1 MTSRTPHWHGTP
13 PVFEFPRAAACLASV
28 VPTVLAVADP
38 GAALAFLRLFG
49 TLPSPEAELA
59 ELMGTDMTLRKHWS
73 KELIT
78 VDGKWRIR
86 YAACTWTGFTHG
98 ARDGRA
104 AIRGAREASTCDPGD
119 CDIVSLGAYETQV
132 VDGPTGLYF
141 RDRVPVLDREDAD
154 ITRNLVYVVA
164 RPDETADELVARL
177 RTAIEGPGQVSNK
190 VRAVAR
196 PSIVDRARELLAAF
210 IRRNRAP

>member
-1 MTSRTPHWHGTP
+1 MTAW
-13 PVFEFPRAAACLASV
+13 
-28 VPTVLAVADP
+28 
-38 GAALAFLRLFG
+38 
-49 TLPSPEAELA
+49 SPEAELA
-59 ELMGTDMTLRKHWS
+59 ELMRVDMPVRKPWS

-86 YAACTWTGFTHG
+86 YAASTWTGLTHG

-104 AIRGAREASTCDPGD
+104 AIRGAREASTFDPGD
-119 CDIVSLGAYETQV
+119 RDIVSLGAYETQV

-164 RPDETADELVARL
+164 RPDETADDLVARL
-177 RTAIEGPGQVSNK
+177 RDAIEGPRQVSNK
-190 VRAVAR
+190 GRAVTR
-196 PSIVDRARELLAAF
+196 PSIVDWARGLLAAF
-210 IRRNRAP
+210 IRRE